1 MSLLEINR
9 REAMQYGGAAALAMS
24 AGGAFAAPKSGGTLR
39 VGKAHGQTTDSY
51 DPANHENGF
60 MLAFTHTL
68 HNYLTE
74 VAPDGSLVGELAESW
89 EASPDAKEWTF
100 KIRSAE
106 FHNGDKVT
114 AADVIAS
121 INHHR
126 GEDSK
131 SAAKVL
137 VEPIEDLTAKGDD
150 AVVFTLSAGNA
161 DFPFILSDYHLPI
174 GPAADGKVDWSNGIG
189 AGAYKLDSFEPGVR
203 AKFTRNDNY
212 WKKGRGHFE
221 AVELLAIVDP
231 VARTNA
237 LVTGEVD
244 VIDRVELKTVN
255 LLKRKRGL
263 KVLTTEGTQH
273 YTFVMDTRAAP
284 FNDVNVRLA
293 LKHAIDRDVMV
304 EKILQG
310 YGSVGNDHPIG
321 RGQPFFATDL
331 EQRSFDPDKSK
342 FHLKKAGMEGLK
354 ISLKSADAAFA
365 GAVDAAVLFSESAK
379 EAGIDLKVERVP
391 NDGYW
396 SNVWM
401 AEPFCACY
409 WGGRPTCDWMFSTA
423 YKSGVNWNDAYWAND
438 RFDTLLLEA
447 RSELDE
453 AKREEMYA
461 EMQGLVRDDGGTIVP
476 MFAQYVFAISEKV
489 GHEESMASNWAMDGE
504 RFAERWWFA

>member
-1 MSLLEINR
+1 MSLIKINR
-9 REAMQYGGAAALAMS
+9 REAIQYGGAAAIALS
-24 AGGAFAAPKSGGTLR
+24 AGGALAAPKSGGTLR

-51 DPANHENGF
+51 DPATHENGF

-106 FHNGDKVT
+106 FHNGDKIT
-114 AADVIAS
+114 PADVIAS

-137 VEPIEDLTAKGDD
+137 VEPIQELMAKGDD
-150 AVVFTLSAGNA
+150 AVVFKLDAGNA

-174 GPAADGKVDWSNGIG
+174 GPAKDGKVDWTNGIG
-189 AGAYKLDSFEPGVR
+189 SGPYKLDSFEPGVR
-203 AKFTRNDNY
+203 AKFSRNDNY
-212 WKKGRGHFE
+212 WKTGRGHFD

-255 LLKRKRGL
+255 LLKRKRGIN
-263 KVLTTEGTQH
+263 VLTTEGTQH
-273 YTFVMDTRAAP
+273 YTFVMDTRAEP

-293 LKHAIDRDVMV
+293 LKHAVDRDALVDKV
-304 EKILQG
+304 LQG
-310 YGSVGNDHPIG
+310 YGSAGNDHPIG
-321 RGQPFFATDL
+321 RGQPFFAKDL

-342 FHLKKAGMEGLK
+342 FHLKKAGMEGLQV
-354 ISLKSADAAFA
+354 SLKSADAAFA

-401 AEPFCACY
+401 SEPFCACY

-423 YKSGVNWNDAYWAND
+423 YKSGVNWNDSFWAND
-438 RFDTLLLEA
+438 RFDSLLIEA
-447 RSELDE
+447 RSELDDG
-453 AKREEMYA
+453 KREEMYA

-476 MFAQYVFAISEKV
+476 MFAQYVFAISDKV
-489 GHEESMASNWAMDGE
+489 NHEENMASNWAMDGE